1 MSTEKVK
8 FKLHIPA
15 DIHSEMKNISQET
28 GTSMTTFFITGGLRE
43 ARNRKELLKQLNQLP
58 PKTDQ

>member
-8 FKLHIPA
+8 FKLHIPT
-15 DIHSEMKNISQET
+15 DIHSEMKSISQET
-28 GTSMTTFFITGGLRE
+28 GTSMTTFFLNGGLRE